1 MMLVILKIQINNYN
15 SNIHDFILFI
25 FIVFYMYD
33 MFIMHE

>member
-15 SNIHDFILFI
+15 SDIHDFILFI
-25 FIVFYMYD
+25 LIVFYMYD